1 MFPPYHLPRM
11 AGFLMRYFYALF
23 LETFT
28 IRLSNIGFVGD
39 VGYELHVDKK
49 NCVSL
54 YNLIMTVGAQ
64 YGLKNAGFRALRSL
78 SCEKGKNGPFCLNK
92 TGI

>member
-1 MFPPYHLPRM
+1 MHF
-11 AGFLMRYFYALF
+11 FK
-23 LETFT
+23 ETFA
-28 IRLSNIGFVGD
+28 IRLLNIGFAGD

-54 YNLIMTVGAQ
+54 YNVIMTVGVPQ

-78 SCEKGKNGPFCLNK
+78 SCERGKNGQFCLNNK
-92 TGI
+92 IEI